1 MEPRSWMELLR
12 LPPLFIL
19 LLFLTIPAWGNLDP
33 VLDLDFFKSH
43 KNCHTYKNYLYL
55 NKDKKQLFEK
65 KLGKEID
72 SSIFRRY
79 ELTCMKTRGSVYIV
93 NGLVRSHYMTLLV
106 YAEQNLINKVNV
118 VSFTEPSEYRPKEG
132 WIKALEGKSLTKSID
147 VDGISGATLTTQT
160 TKNLLNQVKIMENY
174 FRDKK

>member
-1 MEPRSWMELLR
+1 MEFLSLR
-12 LPPLFIL
+12 LTFLSLFC

-33 VLDLDFFKSH
+33 VLELHFFKSQ
-43 KNCHTYKNYLYL
+43 KDCHTLKNYLYL
-55 NKDKKQLFEK
+55 NKEKKELFEQ
-65 KLGKEID
+65 KLGQKID
-72 SSIFRRY
+72 SAIFRRY
-79 ELTCMKTRGSVYIV
+79 ELRCLKRKGSVYIV

-106 YAEQNLINKVNV
+106 YAEKELIKNIEV

-132 WIKALEGKSLTKSID
+132 WIKSLEGKSFSNNID

-174 FRDKK
+174 FHDKK